1 MKLKRT
7 LTAAAAVMLLLF
19 PTLQACAEDAPALGD
34 LNGDGL
40 VNASDAAD
48 VLIAAAKLGAAGEH
62 GLTEAQ
68 AAAADLNADGVIN
81 ASDAALILG
90 YAAYI
95 GAGGDMSVQLY
106 AAGARRIDAVYLGVV
121 NWGAPE
127 TKLENVDNFTYHFD
141 VDGEEQIYRIDNSPT
156 HPNGS
161 RSYPV
166 QNTLKQNYHF
176 CLTVVGDTIIE
187 AVETETDLP
196 EYTPQIA
203 GTPGLHTIRNFLTVA
218 MEPIG
223 TTVYMFGGG
232 WNFAD
237 NGSVSHTQ
245 TIGVS
250 PDWVRFWQEH
260 DANYT
265 YRDKYGKSIYKDPPN
280 SYYPYGGFNE
290 YYYAG
295 LDCSGYV
302 SWALY
307 NTMYDVSGNEGYVGK
322 STFMAKRFESYG
334 WGTWEHTFPTP
345 DGTPEKA
352 MKPGDIMSM
361 NGHVWI
367 SLGTCSDGSIVIVH
381 STPSDSHLGQPGG
394 GPQIGAVGKSESCE
408 AYQLADH
415 YMKTY
420 FPEWCARYKTTLKS
434 TGYLSVNGNTETGR
448 FRWNTEDPLTDP
460 EGIQEMTAGEAL
472 ALIFDE
478 TDQ

>member
-1 MKLKRT
+1 MKFRYT
-7 LTAAAAVMLLLF
+7 LTAAAAALLVLLW
-19 PTLQACAEDAPALGD
+19 PLQACAEEEHLLGD
-34 LNGDGL
+34 LNGDTA

-48 VLIAAAKLGAAGEH
+48 VLIAAAKLGAVDDH
-62 GLTEAQ
+62 GLTEVQ
-68 AAAADLNADGVIN
+68 AAAADVNADGVIN
-81 ASDAALILG
+81 ASDAAVILG
-90 YAAYI
+90 FAAHV
-95 GAGGDMSVQLY
+95 GAGGELTLPLY
-106 AAGARRIDAVYLGVV
+106 AAGAFQTDAVYLGVV
-121 NWGAPE
+121 DWGKAE
-127 TKLENVDNFTYHFD
+127 TKLENVDKFTYRFN
-141 VDGEEQIYRIDNSPT
+141 VDGMEQIFKIDNSPT
-156 HPNGS
+156 HPDGS

-176 CLTVVGDTIIE
+176 RLTVIGDTIVSAE
-187 AVETETDLP
+187 ETETGLP

-203 GTPGLHTIRNFLTVA
+203 GTPGLHTIRNFLTMA

-237 NGSVSHTQ
+237 DGAVSHTQ
-245 TIGVS
+245 HIGVS

-265 YRDKYGKSIYKDPPN
+265 YRDKYGKSQYKDPPN

-295 LDCSGYV
+295 LDCSGFV
-302 SWALY
+302 SWVLY

-345 DGTPEKA
+345 DGTPETA

-367 SLGTCSDGSIVIVH
+367 SLGTCSDGSIVIAH
-381 STPSDSHLGQPGG
+381 STPSYSHTGQPGG

-408 AYQLADH
+408 AFKLADH
-415 YMKTY
+415 YMQTY
-420 FPEWCARYKTTLKS
+420 FPEWCSRYKTTLKS
-434 TGYLSVNGNTETGR
+434 TGYLSVKGSTETGR

-472 ALIFDE
+472 ALIFGE
-478 TDQ
+478 TAE